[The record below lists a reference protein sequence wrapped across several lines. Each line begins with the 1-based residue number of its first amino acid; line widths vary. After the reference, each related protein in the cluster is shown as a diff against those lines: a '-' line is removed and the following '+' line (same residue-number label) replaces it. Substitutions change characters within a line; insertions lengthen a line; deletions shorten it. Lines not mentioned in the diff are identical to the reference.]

1 MAPLE
6 ERKITFVRKYFNLS
20 EKDTFS
26 APTGHLPLIVSE
38 IPGKGPGGQQPYL
51 VISVR
56 FLNGRTLIDHMVG
69 GEWYFFQEK
78 GRKA

>member
-1 MAPLE
+1 M
-6 ERKITFVRKYFNLS
+6 RKYFNLS

-26 APTGHLPLIVSE
+26 APTGHLPIVTE
-38 IPGKGPGGQQPYL
+38 IPGNGPGGQQPYL

-56 FLNGRTLIDHMVG
+56 FLNERTLIDHMVRVD
-69 GEWYFFQEK
+69 WYGFREK